1 MEYRNRSKAVKTIL
15 ERDPDFYKKNG
26 QKGGKAKVPKG
37 FAIMKEKNPERLKE
51 ISQKGAKES
60 NDKQGKGN
68 EQV

>member
-1 MEYRNRSKAVKTIL
+1 MEYRNRSKAVKTLL
-15 ERDPDFYKKNG
+15 EKDPDHFKKAG
-26 QKGGKAKVPKG
+26 RAGGSKKVPKG